1 VPVKNIII
9 GTAGHIDHGKTT
21 LIKALTGKDTDRL
34 KEEKLRGITTDLGF
48 AYFDLPSG
56 IRAGII
62 DVPGHEKF
70 IKNMLAGAHGID
82 IVMLVIAADEGVM
95 PQTKEHVDILSFLDI
110 KAGIIVL
117 TKCDLVE
124 KDWLLVVEEDVREN
138 LKGTFLENAPI
149 VHVSSVTGEGLD
161 ILVNTLDE
169 LAQKVKER
177 SSEGIFRLPVDRVF
191 SIAGFGTVVTGTL
204 ISGKIKVGDKV
215 MIYPKMIESRVRNLQ
230 VHERNVE
237 CAFAG
242 QRTAIN
248 LANVKVEEIERG
260 DVIAPPEAIIPSTMI
275 DVKLSLLKEAK
286 TLKNRERIRFYTGA
300 SEVIGRAV
308 LLDRDEL
315 HGGES
320 CYAQIY
326 LEDCVSVL
334 RKDKFVIRTYSP
346 MLTIGGGII
355 LDPNPE
361 KHKRFDIEVIETLSN
376 IEKLGD
382 EFVIEK
388 LVYESI
394 LPLSEE
400 EIKRKANV
408 VDIGKFSLKNLIKLK
423 LEEKDYFYHREKY
436 EEMCLRTK
444 EILEDFHRKNPLKE
458 GISKEELKNKLF
470 GDIKSKLCDFI
481 FELMENKGIIKIKNQ
496 LVALKDFKVVLNE
509 EQEKLKERIIKI
521 YRDSKF
527 EPPKLSELEGYPE
540 IIPMVEYLVNI
551 GELVK
556 LDEEIFLSKDN
567 YEEAQNVLINY
578 LKENKEITLAVYR
591 DLLNTSRKY
600 AMAILEYFDSIK
612 LTKRIGDVRVLAREI
627 KN

>member
-1 VPVKNIII
+1 VKNIII

-110 KAGIIVL
+110 KAGVIVL

-124 KDWLLVVEEDVREN
+124 KDWLLIVEEDVREN
-138 LKGTFLENAPI
+138 LKSTFLENAPI

-275 DVKLSLLKEAK
+275 DVKLSLLKGVK

-388 LVYESI
+388 LVYESL

-423 LEEKDYFYHREKY
+423 LEEKDYFYHLEKY

-481 FELMENKGIIKIKNQ
+481 FELMEKEEIIKIKNQ

-540 IIPMVEYLVNI
+540 IIPMVEYLVSI

>member
-1 VPVKNIII
+1 VKNIII

-124 KDWLLVVEEDVREN
+124 KDWLLIVEEDVREN

-382 EFVIEK
+382 KFVIEK
-388 LVYESI
+388 LVYESL

-481 FELMENKGIIKIKNQ
+481 FELMEKEEIIKIKNQ

>member
-1 VPVKNIII
+1 MKNIII

-95 PQTKEHVDILSFLDI
+95 PQTKEHVDILSFLEI

-124 KDWLLVVEEDVREN
+124 KDWLLIVEEDVREN

-275 DVKLSLLKEAK
+275 DVKLSLLKGVK

-388 LVYESI
+388 LVYESL

-423 LEEKDYFYHREKY
+423 LEEKDYFYHLEKY

-481 FELMENKGIIKIKNQ
+481 FELMEKEEIIKIKNQ

>member
-1 VPVKNIII
+1 MKNIII

-110 KAGIIVL
+110 KAGVIVL

-124 KDWLLVVEEDVREN
+124 KDWLLIVEEDVREN
-138 LKGTFLENAPI
+138 LKSTFLENAPI

-388 LVYESI
+388 LVYESL

>member
-1 VPVKNIII
+1 MKNIII

-110 KAGIIVL
+110 KAGVIVL

-334 RKDKFVIRTYSP
+334 RKDKFVVRTYSP

-388 LVYESI
+388 LVYESL

-556 LDEEIFLSKDN
+556 LDEEIFLLKDN

>member
-1 VPVKNIII
+1 MKNIII

>member
-1 VPVKNIII
+1 MKNIII

-110 KAGIIVL
+110 KAGVIVL

-124 KDWLLVVEEDVREN
+124 KDWLLIVEEDVREN
-138 LKGTFLENAPI
+138 LKSTFLENAPI

-275 DVKLSLLKEAK
+275 DVKLSLLKGVK

-388 LVYESI
+388 LVYESL

-423 LEEKDYFYHREKY
+423 LEEKDYFYHLEKY

-481 FELMENKGIIKIKNQ
+481 FELMEKEEIIKIKNQ

-540 IIPMVEYLVNI
+540 IIPMVEYLVSI

>member
-1 VPVKNIII
+1 MKNIII

-124 KDWLLVVEEDVREN
+124 KDWLLIVEEDVREN

-382 EFVIEK
+382 KFVIEK
-388 LVYESI
+388 LVYESL

-481 FELMENKGIIKIKNQ
+481 FELMEKEEIIKIKNQ

>member
-1 VPVKNIII
+1 MKNIII

-124 KDWLLVVEEDVREN
+124 KDWLLIVEEDVREN

-248 LANVKVEEIERG
+248 LANVKAEEIERG

-346 MLTIGGGII
+346 MLTIGGGIV

-388 LVYESI
+388 LVYESL

-423 LEEKDYFYHREKY
+423 LEEKDYFYHLEKY

-458 GISKEELKNKLF
+458 GISKGELRNKLF

-481 FELMENKGIIKIKNQ
+481 FELMEKEEIIKIKNQ

-540 IIPMVEYLVNI
+540 IIPMVEYLVSI

-567 YEEAQNVLINY
+567 YEEAQNVAINY

-600 AMAILEYFDSIK
+600 AMAILEYFDFIK

>member
-1 VPVKNIII
+1 MKNIII

-124 KDWLLVVEEDVREN
+124 KDWLLIVEEDVREN

-149 VHVSSVTGEGLD
+149 VHLSSVTGEGLD

-169 LAQKVKER
+169 LAKKIKAR

-215 MIYPKMIESRVRNLQ
+215 MLYPKIIESRVRNLQ

-248 LANVKVEEIERG
+248 LANVKAEEIERG

-346 MLTIGGGII
+346 MLTIGGGIV

-388 LVYESI
+388 LVYESL

-423 LEEKDYFYHREKY
+423 LEEKDYFYHLEKY

-458 GISKEELKNKLF
+458 GISKEELRNKLF

-481 FELMENKGIIKIKNQ
+481 FELMEKEEIIKIKNQ

-540 IIPMVEYLVNI
+540 IIPMVEYLVSI

-600 AMAILEYFDSIK
+600 AMAILEYFDFIK

>member
-1 VPVKNIII
+1 MKNIII

-124 KDWLLVVEEDVREN
+124 KDWLLIVEEDVREN

-382 EFVIEK
+382 KFVIEK
-388 LVYESI
+388 LVYESL

-481 FELMENKGIIKIKNQ
+481 FELMEKEEIIKIKNQ

-540 IIPMVEYLVNI
+540 IIPMVEYLVSI

>member
-1 VPVKNIII
+1 MKNIII

-388 LVYESI
+388 LVYESL

-423 LEEKDYFYHREKY
+423 LEEKDYFYHLEKY

-481 FELMENKGIIKIKNQ
+481 FELMEKEEIIKIKNQ

-540 IIPMVEYLVNI
+540 IIPMVEYLVSI

>member
-1 VPVKNIII
+1 VKNIII

-110 KAGIIVL
+110 KAGVIVL

-124 KDWLLVVEEDVREN
+124 KDWLLIVEEDVREN
-138 LKGTFLENAPI
+138 LKSTFLENAPI

-388 LVYESI
+388 LVYESL

>member
-1 VPVKNIII
+1 MKNIII

-124 KDWLLVVEEDVREN
+124 KDWLLIVEEDVREN

-388 LVYESI
+388 LVYESL

-481 FELMENKGIIKIKNQ
+481 FELMEKEEIIKIKNQ

>member
-1 VPVKNIII
+1 MKNIII

-21 LIKALTGKDTDRL
+21 LIKALTGRDTDRL

-95 PQTKEHVDILSFLDI
+95 PQTKEHLDILSFLDI
-110 KAGIIVL
+110 KAGVIVL

-149 VHVSSVTGEGLD
+149 VYVSSVTGEGLD

-260 DVIAPPEAIIPSTMI
+260 DVIAPPETIIPSTMI

-326 LEDCVSVL
+326 LEDYISVL

-355 LDPNPE
+355 LDPSPE
-361 KHKRFDIEVIETLSN
+361 KHKRFDVKVIETLTN

-388 LVYESI
+388 LVYESL

-436 EEMCLRTK
+436 EEMCLKTK

-470 GDIKSKLCDFI
+470 GDIKSKLCDWI
-481 FELMENKGIIKIKNQ
+481 FELMENKGTIKIKNQ
-496 LVALKDFKVVLNE
+496 LIALKDFKIELNE
-509 EQEKLKERIIKI
+509 EQKKLKEKIIKI
-521 YRDSKF
+521 YKDSRF

-540 IIPMVEYLVNI
+540 IIPMVEYLVSI
-551 GELVK
+551 GELIK
-556 LDEEIFLSKDN
+556 LDEEILLSKDN

-591 DLLNTSRKY
+591 DLLDTSRKY
-600 AMAILEYFDSIK
+600 AMAILEHFDSIK
-612 LTKRIGDVRVLAREI
+612 LTKRIGDVRVLARET